1 MSSHFIISLVLSIL
15 GAYVSIRTSKITRRY
30 QTDIGFI
37 DFGEPNGF
45 RKLIARIFYI
55 FPLAS
60 AICYLIIFYHLKRT
74 KKKLLAHN
82 NSNNKGQQNVFIQ
95 ILITVFFYGIM
106 SAISE
111 YLGYIDQA
119 GYDIQIT
126 LISIFNL
133 LNYLPELSLPFL
145 LVLNNCSPKKKAS
158 VVVAGSFFFLLI
170 TLALSV
176 LLRSI
181 IFIITLIFAT
191 FADDTLSYSIPT
203 TISLYMDAIS
213 ENFSMVLIFFIS
225 LNRCLIIVKN
235 QWNDAIFEGKRVIVP
250 IIISISISVLGA
262 YLSIR
267 TSKIT
272 RKYDS
277 DMGFIDFGEPNGF
290 KKLITRLFYIFPL
303 ASAICYLIIFLY
315 LKKRKKILLSQ
326 NNSNN
331 KGQQNVFI
339 QILITVFFYGIM
351 SVISEYLGYID
362 QDGFD
367 IQITLI
373 SMFNLLNYL
382 PELSLPFLLV
392 LNNSRPKNK
401 ISVVVAVSQSNS
413 ITRRSDRVS

>member
-1 MSSHFIISLVLSIL
+1 MVLIFFIALNRCLVIVKSSWSEAIFEGKRVIVPVIISLVVSIL
-15 GAYVSIRTSKITRRY
+15 GAYLSIRTSKIKRRY
-30 QTDIGFI
+30 QIDIGFI

-60 AICYLIIFYHLKRT
+60 AICYLIIFYHLKMT
-74 KKKLLAHN
+74 KKKLLSHN
-82 NSNNKGQQNVFIQ
+82 NLKNKGQQNVFIQ
-95 ILITVFFYGIM
+95 ILITVFFYG
-106 SAISE
+106 
-111 YLGYIDQA
+111 
-119 GYDIQIT
+119 
-126 LISIFNL
+126 
-133 LNYLPELSLPFL
+133 
-145 LVLNNCSPKKKAS
+145 
-158 VVVAGSFFFLLI
+158 GSFYFLLI
-170 TLALSV
+170 TLAISV
-176 LLRSI
+176 LLRTI

-203 TISLYMDAIS
+203 TISLYTDAIS
-213 ENFSMVLIFFIS
+213 ENFSIVLIFFIS

-290 KKLITRLFYIFPL
+290 KKLIARLFYIFPL
-303 ASAICYLIIFLY
+303 ASAICYLIIFIY

-339 QILITVFFYGIM
+339 QILITVFFYGVLQKVLEPQMLFSMLSDNVSNFRI
-351 SVISEYLGYID
+351 LGIH
-362 QDGFD
+362 
-367 IQITLI
+367 
-373 SMFNLLNYL
+373 
-382 PELSLPFLLV
+382 
-392 LNNSRPKNK
+392 
-401 ISVVVAVSQSNS
+401 
-413 ITRRSDRVS
+413 